1 MDKLNKIIVL
11 LIALKESIKAV
22 HYSVKGESAYAK
34 HLLADRIYENIDE
47 QIDTIK
53 EALFLSSNEKL
64 LSVKDYLNI
73 AADLSINLSDDDK
86 NNFIF
91 IQHLIIDTL
100 QEIENLKHNQNF
112 TAGELTVMDD
122 IAKTLLTKLALINMQ
137 VK

>member
-112 TAGELTVMDD
+112 TASELTVMDD
-122 IAKTLLTKLALINMQ
+122 IAKTLLTKLALVNMQ

>member
-91 IQHLIIDTL
+91 IQHLLIDTL

-122 IAKTLLTKLALINMQ
+122 IAKTLLTKLALVNMQ

>member
-1 MDKLNKIIVL
+1 MDKLNKIIGL

-34 HLLADRIYENIDE
+34 HLLADRIYENLDE

-73 AADLSINLSDDDK
+73 AADLSIKISDDDK

-122 IAKTLLTKLALINMQ
+122 IAKTLLTKLALVNMQ
-137 VK
+137 VR